1 MQRTKGFTM
10 VELLVVLII
19 LAILVAVAAPMYF
32 SNVNRS
38 RASEAVAAM
47 GLIRQS
53 IRDYRISHSAYTYP
67 TFSASNTVT
76 AGIAAPFETGV
87 DVNVGVTQY
96 FSNGAYSLDSG
107 ASELTAEPFNTVN
120 ALNFVIT
127 ANGNLQTNV
136 PCGSGTPDNCAMKAD
151 DVKAAGSQI
160 VLKMDNSGTVWVN
173 YDNGAT
179 GKWSKY

>member
-19 LAILVAVAAPMYF
+19 LAILVAVALPMYF
-32 SNVNRS
+32 ANVNRS

-47 GLIRQS
+47 GIIRQS
-53 IRDYRISHSAYTYP
+53 IRDYKISHPAYTYP
-67 TFSASNTVT
+67 TFIASNAITE
-76 AGIAAPFETGV
+76 GIAAPFETGI

-96 FSNGAYSLDSG
+96 FSNGAYSVSTG
-107 ASELTAEPFNTVN
+107 ALTAEPFNTVN

-127 ANGNLQTNV
+127 SNGNVDTNV
-136 PCGSGTPDNCAMKAD
+136 ACSASGTPDNCSMKAA

-160 VLKMDNSGTVWVN
+160 VAKMDNSGTIWVN
-173 YDNGAT
+173 YSNGIS
-179 GKWSKY
+179 GKWTKY